1 MTENKEEKLIEE
13 IKTNIESIGI
23 NNLDNLQELNHL
35 KKVIVYQIFIIK
47 QLKK

>member
-23 NNLDNLQELNHL
+23 NNLDNLQENNNND
-35 KKVIVYQIFIIK
+35 K
-47 QLKK
+47 